1 MVGIHGIGGVPD
13 PKPERTA
20 PQRERQEAAPA
31 KNGDAQDAVVIS
43 SEAQAAARLTE
54 LLTAAANQ
62 PDVRADKIAAAKA
75 AIERGDYQNPDIVRT
90 VAERVNRYL

>member
-13 PKPERTA
+13 PKPERTS
-20 PQRERQEAAPA
+20 PQRERSEAAPT
-31 KNGDAQDAVVIS
+31 KNGETQDAVVIS

-54 LLTAAANQ
+54 LLQAAADQ

-75 AIERGDYQNPDIVRT
+75 AIERGDYQKPDVVRT
-90 VAERVNRYL
+90 VAERLNKYL